1 MLPSN
6 QADNIIIIVIIINM
20 EHHPHGGGDDD
31 DDKSN
36 DIDNGMI
43 KWWVIE
49 KGACLRLIWEMHCHP
64 NLELLIHHY
73 HPNDDA
79 DPDDEICPDN
89 EDDDGNGSGGSH
101 RKCNDLAL

>member
-6 QADNIIIIVIIINM
+6 QADNIIIIIIIINM

-43 KWWVIE
+43 KWRVNR
-49 KGACLRLIWEMHCHP
+49 KKSV
-64 NLELLIHHY
+64 LETHLG
-73 HPNDDA
+73 DA
-79 DPDDEICPDN
+79 LP
-89 EDDDGNGSGGSH
+89 S
-101 RKCNDLAL
+101 